1 MKKLIELIPTKYHSV
16 YNIQLNLEAQTRYI
30 GKLDTA
36 GEGTFT
42 TTRKE
47 NHLFRKTQS
56 LGINYDFL
64 ADKSVKYKWIVI
76 SYCGKQLIS
85 TRDYFLKK
93 GRAFQFNQKGFE
105 LQIFVPVDEM
115 NIRTARE
122 FDSAQTLSLFGE
134 LAL

>member
-1 MKKLIELIPTKYHSV
+1 MNKLIGLIPTKRNYV
-16 YNIQLNLEAQTRYI
+16 FNVQLSLESQTRYI
-30 GKLDTA
+30 GTLDTA

-64 ADKSVKYKWIVI
+64 ADKSVKFKWIVI

-105 LQIFVPVDEM
+105 LQIFVPVDEL
-115 NIRTARE
+115 NIRTARAFE
-122 FDSAQTLSLFGE
+122 ASQTLNLFSE
-134 LAL
+134 VA

>member
-1 MKKLIELIPTKYHSV
+1 MNKLIELIPTKHHSV
-16 YNIQLNLEAQTRYI
+16 FNVQLNLESQTRYI
-30 GKLDTA
+30 GTLDRA

-56 LGINYDFL
+56 LGVNYNFL
-64 ADKSVKYKWIVI
+64 SDKSVKYKWIVI

-105 LQIFVPVDEM
+105 LQIFVPVDEL
-115 NIRTARE
+115 NIRTARAFE
-122 FDSAQTLSLFGE
+122 ASQTLNLFSE
-134 LAL
+134 VA